1 MLRAGRGEPGLQLHL
16 ASQRGQTRLR
26 APSPPPRAPAV
37 IPKIVPTA
45 DKSTKEGSAYA
56 AAMIEADLNIVRR
69 DTVYMRCAIE
79 DYEKRYVLASIRPLQ
94 VLARRLLAALEICCR
109 VSGYEH
115 SGWVGVY
122 LAVSIAFVSPDV
134 FMQSIDWVP
143 TMDAKKVVADR
154 TLMKGRL
161 AIFIHHIQKLFDQEK
176 AGAEAAGQIKNLIGC
191 GFTFADIDARLDRLL
206 SAVDAMRPEDIAHGQ
221 HTGSD
226 SSHVLAAYETK
237 K

>member
-1 MLRAGRGEPGLQLHL
+1 M
-16 ASQRGQTRLR
+16 
-26 APSPPPRAPAV
+26 